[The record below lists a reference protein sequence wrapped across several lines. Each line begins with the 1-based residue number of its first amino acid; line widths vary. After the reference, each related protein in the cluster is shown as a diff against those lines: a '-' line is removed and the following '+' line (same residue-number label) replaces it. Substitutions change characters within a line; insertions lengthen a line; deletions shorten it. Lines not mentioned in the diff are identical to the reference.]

1 MCCSKKPRFQ
11 RKAQIS
17 LALQPSC
24 NAFATTKLHL
34 SSTTTAKRNSTIYV
48 FTRFNTRT

>member
-24 NAFATTKLHL
+24 NAFATTKLHPA
-34 SSTTTAKRNSTIYV
+34 STTMTKQNTGIYV
-48 FTRFNTRT
+48 LFTGFFI